1 MYGGIPLAPTTVDKL
16 VGLDAE
22 KYRNISYS
30 FNRKRAESHGEG
42 GNIIG
47 TPLAGLRIVIVNNVI
62 TAGTAMRETIEINR
76 KAEN

>member
-1 MYGGIPLAPTTVDKL
+1 M
-16 VGLDAE
+16 GLDVE

-30 FNRKRAESHGEG
+30 FNRKRAEGHGES

-47 TPLAGLRIVIVNNVI
+47 APLAGLRIVIVNNVI

-76 KAEN
+76 KAGN

>member
-1 MYGGIPLAPTTVDKL
+1 
-16 VGLDAE
+16 VGLDVE
-22 KYRNISYS
+22 KYGNISYS
-30 FNRKRAESHGEG
+30 FNRKEAKDHGEG

-47 TPLAGLRIVIVNNVI
+47 APLAGLRIVIVDNVI